1 MEQGTIDPPN
11 GWKAYYAATKA
22 IMNLNAEFYNIIREG
37 SLPAMS
43 RFWLNAD
50 YVKCIH
56 ATGEFFTGYVLTS
69 MRSIQSSNY
78 SLVSNLSASQRG
90 LWFIYKS
97 VHSLIPMLLTSNARL
112 LFGREYC

>member
-1 MEQGTIDPPN
+1 VEQGTINPPN

-43 RFWLNAD
+43 RFWLDAD

-56 ATGEFFTGYVLTS
+56 ATGEFFTGYVLLTS
-69 MRSIQSSNY
+69 LQLI
-78 SLVSNLSASQRG
+78 LSDFYFLFGNICPWPWVYVFHNAC
-90 LWFIYKS
+90 
-97 VHSLIPMLLTSNARL
+97 PCDDMLL
-112 LFGREYC
+112 

>member
-1 MEQGTIDPPN
+1 MLKDHFLQLLFLCFVLLQDFTVEQGTINPPN

-22 IMNLNAEFYNIIREG
+22 IMNLNAEFYSIIREG

-56 ATGEFFTGYVLTS
+56 ATGEFFTGY
-69 MRSIQSSNY
+69 
-78 SLVSNLSASQRG
+78 A
-90 LWFIYKS
+90 
-97 VHSLIPMLLTSNARL
+97 LLTSL
-112 LFGREYC
+112 